1 MDVDNEE
8 ETKTADEKTD
18 TESKKPQSE
27 PQSFTLENP
36 DRVTRSQ
43 ESYVHFDLSQ
53 RYVPIIAGRKP
64 AGIIM
69 LKDTQP
75 NEPEEVTKIQAP
87 SANSSMEE
95 EADPPEAFEWTPPT
109 TTTSSPAPASTSA

>member
-1 MDVDNEE
+1 MEVDGE
-8 ETKTADEKTD
+8 ETKKEDDSAAKTEVKKSQPEP
-18 TESKKPQSE
+18 ES
-27 PQSFTLENP
+27 FRLENP

-43 ESYVHFDLSQ
+43 EMFVHFDLSQ

-75 NEPEEVTKIQAP
+75 HEPEEVTKIQAP
-87 SANSSMEE
+87 SANCSTEE

-109 TTTSSPAPASTSA
+109 STSA